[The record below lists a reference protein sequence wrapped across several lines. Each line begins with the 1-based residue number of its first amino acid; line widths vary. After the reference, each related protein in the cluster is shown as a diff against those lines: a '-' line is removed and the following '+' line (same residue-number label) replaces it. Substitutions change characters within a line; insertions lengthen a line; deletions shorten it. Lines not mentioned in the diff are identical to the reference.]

1 MGEKEKE
8 TGMGKIYQGVLGGFS
23 GKLGMVVGY
32 TWRGRPCI
40 RVYRHAINYP
50 NTELQ
55 QKIEAVTADMDN
67 MRKRNEELTADAGL
81 CD

>member
-1 MGEKEKE
+1 
-8 TGMGKIYQGVLGGFS
+8 MGKIYQGVLGGFS

-55 QKIEAVTADMDN
+55 QKQRDWFVSMVRFASQANGAQIGRAHV
-67 MRKRNEELTADAGL
+67 
-81 CD
+81 